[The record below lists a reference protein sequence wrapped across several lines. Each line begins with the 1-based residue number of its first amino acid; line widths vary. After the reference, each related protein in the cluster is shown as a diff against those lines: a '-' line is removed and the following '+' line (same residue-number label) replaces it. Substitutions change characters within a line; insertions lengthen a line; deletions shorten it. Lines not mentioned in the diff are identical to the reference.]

1 MSEEKTEKKNIT
13 SPKSKSLDNQEKKTE
28 VKKASASVSDTAKK
42 ETPKKFFKK
51 NIRSRKSRTRFERP
65 KPEFDNK
72 IVDIRR
78 VTRVV
83 KGGGRFSFS
92 VSMVIGNRKGSVG
105 VGVGKASDTA
115 LAIEKAM
122 RKAKKSM
129 IKLKLTDKMSVP
141 YEVEAKYNASQVVI
155 RPAKGRGVVA
165 GSSVRTVLELAGITE
180 VGAKILSRSKNKL
193 NNARA
198 AVKALQA
205 FKI

>member
-1 MSEEKTEKKNIT
+1 VEKTT
-13 SPKSKSLDNQEKKTE
+13 TP
-28 VKKASASVSDTAKK
+28 VSHTAKN
-42 ETPKKFFKK
+42 EAPKKFFKK

-83 KGGGRFSFS
+83 KGGRRFSFS

-122 RKAKKSM
+122 RKAKKNM

-141 YEVEAKYNASQVVI
+141 YEVDAKYNASQVVI

-193 NNARA
+193 NNAQA
-198 AVKALQA
+198 AIKALRI
-205 FKI
+205 FKV